1 MAPVIRV
8 DDQVMKRLKE
18 EAKRRDLV
26 FEPPNTTLRA
36 ILELDQDT
44 PQETLNLQL
53 IEIELRTIYTPRKWA
68 LIPIPKDKRTFFP
81 GYKVNFQI
89 STDTG
94 TLTAHVTSASKGT
107 PIGDPKAGGY
117 IQGGLRSWYDKHPE
131 LKDGARLKIKAL
143 QPGKHYE
150 LSIVRA

>member
-8 DDQVMKRLKE
+8 DDQVMDKLKE
-18 EAKRRDLV
+18 EAKSRDLV

-36 ILELDQDT
+36 VLGLDQDT
-44 PQETLNLQL
+44 PQEAPSPQS
-53 IEIELRTIYTPRKWA
+53 IEIELKTIYTPRKFA
-68 LIPIPKDKRTFFP
+68 LIPIHKDKRTFFP
-81 GYKVNFQI
+81 GYKVNFQL

-94 TLTAHVTSASKGT
+94 TFTTHVTSASRGT

-117 IQGGLRSWYDKHPE
+117 IQGGLRSWYDKHME

-143 QPGKHYE
+143 HPGKHYE